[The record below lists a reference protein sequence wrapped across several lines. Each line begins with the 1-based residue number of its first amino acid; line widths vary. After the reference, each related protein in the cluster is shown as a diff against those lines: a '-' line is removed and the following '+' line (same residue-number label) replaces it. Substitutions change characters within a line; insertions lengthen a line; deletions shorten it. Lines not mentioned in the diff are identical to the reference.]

1 MPKLLKYTSSEVAR
15 YNGSDL
21 VTMIDGYH
29 QLWEADVVGKQNLI
43 DMHMMCQG
51 FLDNSLHLSKR
62 QLTGNQFA
70 SLITQISNARRNGV
84 YQYDQTT
91 VSKLE
96 SMFCLDKQKEFT
108 FSVSDLLTLLK
119 NFEVISSAQSMD
131 KIAATTVTLLSSA
144 IKNSDK
150 DMLELC
156 KLLDD
161 RGMLED
167 NEQLCDYIQEYVEKR
182 FDTMD
187 IGTVLAFAEFFKQ
200 LGLWNWNIQL
210 ML

>member
-1 MPKLLKYTSSEVAR
+1 
-15 YNGSDL
+15 
-21 VTMIDGYH
+21 
-29 QLWEADVVGKQNLI
+29 
-43 DMHMMCQG
+43 
-51 FLDNSLHLSKR
+51 
-62 QLTGNQFA
+62 
-70 SLITQISNARRNGV
+70 
-84 YQYDQTT
+84 
-91 VSKLE
+91 
-96 SMFCLDKQKEFT
+96 MFCLDKQKEFT

-119 NFEVISSAQSMD
+119 NFEVISSALSMD